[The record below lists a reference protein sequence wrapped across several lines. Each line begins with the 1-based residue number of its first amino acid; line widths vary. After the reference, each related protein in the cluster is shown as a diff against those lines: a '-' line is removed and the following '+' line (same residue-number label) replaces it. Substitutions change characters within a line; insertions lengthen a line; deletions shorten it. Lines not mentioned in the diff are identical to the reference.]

1 MDRIQGQGFLRNGV
15 RCLRLL
21 FQVNPG
27 MSYTYIGIALLQAVS
42 WVLQVLFMQRFLDA
56 AAAYAAGRIGF
67 RMILLSLGALA
78 LMYLFYHVMDGLGN
92 CYEEI
97 YGLSVGKH
105 LNLLIFKRVDSLQV
119 SEFENT
125 KRLDYIHKA
134 VNGSGKLIWIGT
146 TLLDILFYYTTY
158 FVFIGWYLFTLKPV
172 LALSIV
178 VVFIPVML
186 SQWVLMSAFKNLEA
200 ASAPIRRESDYY
212 EQCLTDKA
220 YLSETRLLGAAA
232 FFENLYTSALQRLNA
247 IVLRTQVR
255 KHLVQLILN
264 VVTVMGYGLIVY
276 MLFVSVMKQEISIGA
291 FAAVL
296 ASIGSLYR
304 FMNKL
309 ITERIAWA
317 TENIGSTENF
327 LDFIDE
333 PVHATNN
340 LPRPADSDIELQGV
354 RFRYP
359 LATRNAVEEIDLI
372 IPHKQTL
379 AIVGEN
385 GSGKTTLCR
394 IIMGLYPPTEG
405 EVWYGNVEASRTSYE
420 RTSAVFQHYRKYN
433 ETIRENVR
441 ISQYSKLADDSEV
454 VSVCEEAGVL
464 LSGEGVKRGLDTM
477 LGREFGGTD
486 LSGGQWQRVAIA
498 RGLFRDSDYMILD
511 EPTAA
516 IDPLEETRLY
526 NDFAALCRDKTAI
539 LVSHRL
545 GSVKLADRI
554 LVMKDGRIV
563 QDGTHEQL
571 MSIEGEYRT
580 MYEAQRK
587 WYV

>member
-56 AAAYAAGRIGF
+56 AAAYATDRIDF
-67 RMILLSLGALA
+67 KMILFSLGTLA

-105 LNLLIFKRVDSLQV
+105 LNLMIFRRVDSLQV
-119 SEFENT
+119 FEFENT
-125 KRLDYIHKA
+125 GRLDYIHKA

-178 VVFIPVML
+178 VVFVPVML

-200 ASAPIRRESDYY
+200 ASAPIRRENEYY
-212 EQCLTDKA
+212 EQCLTDKV
-220 YLSETRLLGAAA
+220 YLSETRLLGATA

-264 VVTVMGYGLIVY
+264 IVTVMGYGLIVY
-276 MLFVSVMKQEISIGA
+276 MLFVSVMRQEISIGA

-333 PVHATNN
+333 PVQRTHN
-340 LPRPADSDIELQGV
+340 LPRPADSDIELKAV

-372 IPHKQTL
+372 IPNKQTL

-394 IIMGLYPPTEG
+394 IIMGLYPPTAG
-405 EVWYGNVEASRTSYE
+405 EVWYGNVEASRISYE

-441 ISQYSKLADDSEV
+441 ISQYSKPADVAV
-454 VSVCEEAGVL
+454 VSVCVEAGVL
-464 LSGEGVKRGLDTM
+464 LSGEGVKEGLDTM

-498 RGLFRDSDYMILD
+498 RGLFRDSDCMILD

-563 QDGTHEQL
+563 QDGTHEKL
-571 MSIEGEYRT
+571 MSTAGEYRT

>member
-1 MDRIQGQGFLRNGV
+1 MDRIQGKGFLRNGA

-21 FQVNPG
+21 FQVSPG
-27 MSYTYIGIALLQAVS
+27 KSYTYIGIALLQAVS
-42 WVLQVLFMQRFLDA
+42 WVLQVLLLQRFLDA
-56 AAAYAAGRIGF
+56 AAAYATDRIDF
-67 RMILLSLGALA
+67 KMILFSLGALA
-78 LMYLFYHVMDGLGN
+78 LMYLFYHIMDGLGN

-105 LNLLIFKRVDSLQV
+105 LNLMIFRRVDSLQV
-119 SEFENT
+119 SEFEDT
-125 KRLDYIHKA
+125 RRLDYIHKA
-134 VNGSGKLIWIGT
+134 VNGSGKLMWIGT

-178 VVFIPVML
+178 VVFVPVML
-186 SQWVLMSAFKNLEA
+186 SEWVMMSAFKNLEA
-200 ASAPIRRESDYY
+200 ASAPIRRENEYY

-220 YLSETRLLGAAA
+220 YLSETRLLGATS

-264 VVTVMGYGLIVY
+264 IVTVIGYGLIVY

-327 LDFIDE
+327 LDFITE
-333 PVHATNN
+333 PAEENSSM
-340 LPRPADSDIELQGV
+340 PRPEDSDIELQGV

-359 LATRNAVEEIDLI
+359 LATRNAVEQINLI
-372 IPHKQTL
+372 IPDKQTL

-394 IIMGLYPPTEG
+394 IIMGLYPPTAG
-405 EVWYGNVEASRTSYE
+405 EVWYGNVEASRISYE

-441 ISQYSKLADDSEV
+441 ISQYSKPADVAV
-454 VSVCEEAGVL
+454 VSVCVEAGVL
-464 LSGEGVKRGLDTM
+464 LSGEGVKEGLDTM

-498 RGLFRDSDYMILD
+498 RGLFRDSDCMILD

-526 NDFAALCRDKTAI
+526 NGFAALCRDKTAI

-563 QDGTHEQL
+563 QDGTHEKL
-571 MSIEGEYRT
+571 MSTAGEYRT

>member
-1 MDRIQGQGFLRNGV
+1 
-15 RCLRLL
+15 
-21 FQVNPG
+21 

-56 AAAYAAGRIGF
+56 AAAYATDRIDF
-67 RMILLSLGALA
+67 KAILLSLCILA

-105 LNLLIFKRVDSLQV
+105 LNLMIFKRVDSLQV
-119 SEFENT
+119 SEFEDT
-125 KRLDYIHKA
+125 KRLDYIDKA

-178 VVFIPVML
+178 AVFVPVML
-186 SQWVLMSAFKNLEA
+186 SQGVMMSAFKNLEA
-200 ASAPIRRESDYY
+200 ASAPIRREAEYY
-212 EQCLTDKA
+212 ERCLTDKA
-220 YLSETRLLGAAA
+220 YLSETRLLGATA
-232 FFENLYTSALQRLNA
+232 FFDNLYTSALQGLNA
-247 IVLRTQVR
+247 IVLRTQLR

-264 VVTVMGYGLIVY
+264 VVTVIGYGLIVY
-276 MLFVSVMKQEISIGA
+276 MLFVAVMRQEISIGA

-333 PVHATNN
+333 PVQRTHN
-340 LPRPADSDIELQGV
+340 LPRPADSDIELKAV

-359 LATRNAVEEIDLI
+359 LAIRNAVEEINLT
-372 IPHKQTL
+372 IPDKQTL

-405 EVWYGNVEASRTSYE
+405 EVWYGNVEASQTGYE

-441 ISQYSKLADDSEV
+441 ISQYSKPAEDAAV
-454 VSVCEEAGVL
+454 VSVCVEAGVL
-464 LSGEGVKRGLDTM
+464 VSGEVYKDGLDTM

-554 LVMKDGRIV
+554 IVMKDGRIV
-563 QDGTHEQL
+563 QDGTHEEL
-571 MSIEGEYRT
+571 MSTAGEYRT

>member
-1 MDRIQGQGFLRNGV
+1 MDKIQGQGFLRNGV

-21 FQVNPG
+21 FQVNSG
-27 MSYTYIGIALLQAVS
+27 MTYTYIGIALLQAVS

-56 AAAYAAGRIGF
+56 AAAYATDRIDF
-67 RMILLSLGALA
+67 KMMLFSLSALA
-78 LMYLFYHVMDGLGN
+78 LMYLFYHFMDGLGN
-92 CYEEI
+92 GYEEI

-105 LNLLIFKRVDSLQV
+105 LNLVIFKRVDSLQV
-119 SEFENT
+119 SEFEDT
-125 KRLDYIHKA
+125 GRLDYIHKA

-146 TLLDILFYYTTY
+146 TLLDILFYYATY

-178 VVFIPVML
+178 VVFVPVML

-220 YLSETRLLGAAA
+220 YLSETRMLGATA

-255 KHLVQLILN
+255 KQLVQLILN
-264 VVTVMGYGLIVY
+264 IVTVMGYGLIVY
-276 MLFVSVMKQEISIGA
+276 MLFVSVMRQEISIGA

-333 PVHATNN
+333 PFHATNN
-340 LPRPADSDIELQGV
+340 LPRPADSDIELKAV

-359 LATRNAVEEIDLI
+359 LATRNAVEEVNLI
-372 IPHKQTL
+372 VPDKQTL

-394 IIMGLYPPTEG
+394 IIMGLYPPSAG
-405 EVWYGNVEASRTSYE
+405 EVWYGNVETSQTSFE

-433 ETIRENVR
+433 DTLRENVR
-441 ISQYSKLADDSEV
+441 ISQYSKPADDAV
-454 VSVCEEAGVL
+454 VSVCDEAGVL
-464 LSGEGVKRGLDTM
+464 LSGEGVKEGLDTM

-563 QDGTHEQL
+563 QDGTHEEL
-571 MSIEGEYRT
+571 MSMAGEYQT

>member
-1 MDRIQGQGFLRNGV
+1 M
-15 RCLRLL
+15 
-21 FQVNPG
+21 
-27 MSYTYIGIALLQAVS
+27 YIGIALLQAVS

-56 AAAYAAGRIGF
+56 AAAYATDRIDF
-67 RMILLSLGALA
+67 KMILFSLGTLA

-105 LNLLIFKRVDSLQV
+105 LNLMIFRRVDSLQV

-125 KRLDYIHKA
+125 GRLDYIHKA

-178 VVFIPVML
+178 VVFVPVML

-200 ASAPIRRESDYY
+200 ASAPIRRENEYY
-212 EQCLTDKA
+212 EQCLTDKV
-220 YLSETRLLGAAA
+220 YLSETRLLGATA

-264 VVTVMGYGLIVY
+264 IVTVMGYGLIVY
-276 MLFVSVMKQEISIGA
+276 MLFVSVMRQEISIGA

-333 PVHATNN
+333 PVQRTHN
-340 LPRPADSDIELQGV
+340 LPRPADSDIELKAV

-372 IPHKQTL
+372 IPNKQTL

-394 IIMGLYPPTEG
+394 IIMGLYPPTAG
-405 EVWYGNVEASRTSYE
+405 EVWYGNVEASRISYE

-441 ISQYSKLADDSEV
+441 ISQYSKPADVAV
-454 VSVCEEAGVL
+454 VSVCVEAGVL
-464 LSGEGVKRGLDTM
+464 LSGEGVKEGLDTM

-498 RGLFRDSDYMILD
+498 RGLFRDSDCMILD

-526 NDFAALCRDKTAI
+526 NGFAALCRDKTAI

-563 QDGTHEQL
+563 QDGTHEKL
-571 MSIEGEYRT
+571 MSTAGEYRT

>member
-1 MDRIQGQGFLRNGV
+1 
-15 RCLRLL
+15 
-21 FQVNPG
+21 

-56 AAAYAAGRIGF
+56 AAAYATDRIDF
-67 RMILLSLGALA
+67 KMILFSLGTLA

-105 LNLLIFKRVDSLQV
+105 LNLMIFRRVDSLQV
-119 SEFENT
+119 FEFENT
-125 KRLDYIHKA
+125 GRLDYIHKA

-178 VVFIPVML
+178 VVFVPVML

-200 ASAPIRRESDYY
+200 ASAPIRRENEYY
-212 EQCLTDKA
+212 EQCLTDKV
-220 YLSETRLLGAAA
+220 YLSETRLLGATA

-264 VVTVMGYGLIVY
+264 IVTVMGYGLIVY
-276 MLFVSVMKQEISIGA
+276 MLFVSVMRQEISIGA

-333 PVHATNN
+333 PVQRTHN
-340 LPRPADSDIELQGV
+340 LPRPADSDIELKAV

-372 IPHKQTL
+372 IPNKQTL

-394 IIMGLYPPTEG
+394 IIMGLYPPTAG
-405 EVWYGNVEASRTSYE
+405 EVWYGNVEASRISYE

-441 ISQYSKLADDSEV
+441 ISQYSKPADVAV
-454 VSVCEEAGVL
+454 VSVCVEAGVL
-464 LSGEGVKRGLDTM
+464 LSGEGVKEGLDTM

-498 RGLFRDSDYMILD
+498 RGLFRDSDCMILD

-563 QDGTHEQL
+563 QDGTHEKL
-571 MSIEGEYRT
+571 MSTAGEYRT